1 MNYFVTP
8 DIWVERKKKSV
19 IYFKETTRV
28 EWFAANWALKI
39 IIFRYFAFFLELIN
53 LLFFTVFSFYIC
65 FVHDFFRVRTCVP
78 CVQVATP
85 LKWQCT
91 LIDWRHRPFI
101 VTPSRNFCGKQFLLH
116 SAVCRIVISSIFSTN
131 VCEFTWILR
140 ILVPGGGG
148 GGRRG
153 TPVKCQMKIQH
164 SNIES
169 SNIGI

>member
-28 EWFAANWALKI
+28 EWFEANWALKI

-65 FVHDFFRVRTCVP
+65 FVHDVFRVRTCVP

-131 VCEFTWILR
+131 VCEFTWILL
-140 ILVPGGGG
+140 LVLLIDN
-148 GGRRG
+148 RL
-153 TPVKCQMKIQH
+153 
-164 SNIES
+164 
-169 SNIGI
+169 